1 MRVVL
6 GRVAAMAREEPV
18 VSGAERPAEES
29 ASASGSASL
38 SSSTAADLDPAA
50 AERKRADVRDRR
62 LVRRLRNGDERAFEE
77 LVGLYQNRIYGLML
91 RMIGNPEE
99 AEDLAQEVFITVHR
113 AINTYRGE
121 GRFYT
126 WLYRIA
132 SNTCKNRIKY
142 LRGRNFHRSVPVED
156 TPEAQGGASEG
167 GPVVS
172 LQSQV
177 AGPEAMTE
185 GNRLQAAIQRELA
198 ALEDEHRLLIVLR
211 DVQGMSYQDIL
222 KVTGLQEGT
231 LKSRLHRARLALKD
245 RLSAYLK

>member
-1 MRVVL
+1 
-6 GRVAAMAREEPV
+6 MAREELPV
-18 VSGAERPAEES
+18 TGGAQAPKAGGSSEATDEAEPS
-29 ASASGSASL
+29 V
-38 SSSTAADLDPAA
+38 DPKLDAAA

-62 LVRRLRNGDERAFEE
+62 LIRKLRQGDERAFEE

-113 AINTYRGE
+113 AIGSYRGE

-132 SNTCKNRIKY
+132 TNTCKNRIKY
-142 LRGRNFHRSVPVED
+142 LRGRNFHRSVPVDE
-156 TPEAQGGASEG
+156 TPEAHGSASEG
-167 GPVVS
+167 GPVVT

-185 GNRLQAAIQRELA
+185 GNRLQSAIQRELA
-198 ALEDEHRLLIVLR
+198 QLDEEHRLLIVLR

-231 LKSRLHRARLALKD
+231 LKSRLHRARIALKE
-245 RLSAYLK
+245 RLSNHLR